1 MNMELTGMEDLFLQL
16 KKRLSTPGRV
26 ISIDGVAQAGQKA
39 LADTLAGRFA
49 CQLIEVDH
57 TADAQQLIAGAAAGR
72 KKGHVIISGI
82 LMRRILA
89 AAGLKPD
96 IAIYVIPSEK
106 NSRRAFWEGILSKPQ
121 QEYLA
126 ELKADL
132 DKKTVEYHWKHHP
145 IINADYLVEGDE

>member
-1 MNMELTGMEDLFLQL
+1 MELTGREDLFLQL

-26 ISIDGVAQAGQKA
+26 ISIDGVAGAGKEA
-39 LADTLAGRFA
+39 LADKLAGRFA
-49 CQLIEVDH
+49 CQMIDVDH
-57 TADAQQLIAGAAAGR
+57 TAAAEELKAGAAAGR

-82 LMRRILA
+82 LMLRVLA

-96 IAIYVIPSEK
+96 IAIYVMPPEK
-106 NSRRAFWEGILSKPQ
+106 NNRRAFREGILSGPQ

-145 IINADYLVEGDE
+145 IINADYLVEGL